1 MLEKAPTILVVPDS
15 FKGCLPAADV
25 AAAMAQGVA
34 LALGAHAT
42 IIQLPFADGG
52 EGTLDALTAHWAVAP
67 QRIDTVDAVGRP
79 RVARYGLSS
88 DGTTGIIEAAEANG
102 LPHVADLPPQPM
114 RADSLGAGIIARE
127 LLDRG
132 VDEILLCIGGSAS
145 TDGGTGILRALGASF
160 LDSAG
165 NEVQPGGGGLAHIY
179 EIDDTKLHPRARQV
193 MWRIATDVDNPLCG
207 KHGAAEVFGPQK
219 GASSAEVAAL
229 DAGLAQLAKVLDEK
243 TGMDVSGRAGTG
255 AAGGIPACLV
265 PLLGAEMVPGAELVA
280 DVVGLP
286 ALAERA
292 DLILTG
298 EGSFDAQSLRGKVVQ
313 GVLRAAPAGV
323 PVVVIAGSVG
333 LTASE
338 SRAAGVTA
346 AFSIATGPS
355 GLAGLTRDASS
366 LIRDSAA
373 HVSALFTK
381 SCLHR

>member
-1 MLEKAPTILVVPDS
+1 MLDTPPTVLVVPDS

-25 AAAMAQGVA
+25 AAAMAQGVE
-34 LALGAHAT
+34 LALGDNST

-67 QRIDTVDAVGRP
+67 RQINTVDAVGRP
-79 RVARYGLSS
+79 RIARYGISTDS
-88 DGTTGIIEAAEANG
+88 TTGIIEAAEANG

-114 RADSLGAGIIARE
+114 RADSFGVGIIARE

-165 NEVQPGGGGLAHIY
+165 NEVPPGGGGLAHVY

-219 GASSAEVAAL
+219 GASPSEVAVL

-243 TGMDVSGRAGTG
+243 TGMDVKQPRGYGCGGRG
-255 AAGGIPACLV
+255 PR
-265 PLLGAEMVPGAELVA
+265 
-280 DVVGLP
+280 LP
-286 ALAERA
+286 C
-292 DLILTG
+292 
-298 EGSFDAQSLRGKVVQ
+298 
-313 GVLRAAPAGV
+313 PAGRRGNGARRR
-323 PVVVIAGSVG
+323 PGRRRGGPA
-333 LTASE
+333 
-338 SRAAGVTA
+338 
-346 AFSIATGPS
+346 GPS
-355 GLAGLTRDASS
+355 RTCRS
-366 LIRDSAA
+366 DSDGGR
-373 HVSALFTK
+373 
-381 SCLHR
+381 CI